1 MKKSPCKKRNPFKT
15 NKNETSNE
23 RIKNK
28 PKEDR
33 SQSLITDYSNKK
45 QIRHEKTE
53 KKEKNNDEFGHKNTR
68 DHFKS
73 KSSASKLDIN
83 EFPDAKIEDNFI
95 ERFSRF
101 SISNIESKR
110 TQFERPSNHFSLLP
124 CPGTPISVF
133 ESRKWTPSKSLNLI
147 SFRV

>member
-1 MKKSPCKKRNPFKT
+1 M
-15 NKNETSNE
+15 
-23 RIKNK
+23 
-28 PKEDR
+28 
-33 SQSLITDYSNKK
+33 
-45 QIRHEKTE
+45 
-53 KKEKNNDEFGHKNTR
+53 R

-73 KSSASKLDIN
+73 KSSASKFDIN
-83 EFPDAKIEDNFI
+83 EFPGAKIEDNFI

-110 TQFERPSNHFSLLP
+110 TPFERPSNYFSLLP

-147 SFRV
+147 SFSV